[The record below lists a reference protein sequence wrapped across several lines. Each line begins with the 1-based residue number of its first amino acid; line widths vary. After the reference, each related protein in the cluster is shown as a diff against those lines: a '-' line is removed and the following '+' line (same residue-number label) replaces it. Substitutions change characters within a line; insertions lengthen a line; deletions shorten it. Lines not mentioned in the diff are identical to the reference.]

1 MKQKTITVLLLQT
14 FALLSLDFAALADVE
29 ENARSGQYLGA
40 SSAKSLGCVPG
51 SAPDPVR
58 GLTVGCTFHDLQK
71 YGSMGRQIANSPLG
85 GLSLI
90 NFSWT
95 NQDNISA
102 TGGRNVRYE
111 SFDPLVGLLG
121 DKTGGVDIG
130 PGLIPPDRSGFVTL
144 TGVSDGTVIAAYHWN
159 TNFGIA
165 GTRFMTYVA
174 QNQTPGLGD
183 FHNELVDTFL
193 FNPVFCDFGPCPS
206 FVWPQIAFTEPIAGP
221 KVEHIVVT
229 RDNPPSDYA
238 IYARSVADSD
248 WEPADTI
255 LNLGY
260 FRNPVIAASN
270 QSRRVGIAFSAGRG
284 DQTPLGGSINRFNGE
299 LSGKNDNDIYVM
311 TSEDAGATWTD
322 PRNVT
327 LRGIPQAGDWAP
339 HAKLSVLFDSSDV
352 FHVVWQAVQW
362 PDSAFTTR
370 SRMFHWDESSGA
382 VRTAVDA
389 NWDSILCDGGENT
402 LNIDNPQL
410 SACDG
415 KLYLTFTQYAPVP
428 LGRGDDC
435 AERAFSGDGAGAA
448 NGDIYLT
455 VSSNSGFNWDAP
467 RNLTNTYTPQCDT
480 SSGPPLPDCD
490 SDAWHSV
497 IRYGIDVTGQDFL
510 AVTDLT
516 ANIDPSFARSE
527 FLVAQYINDG
537 DPGAA
542 IRGEGA
548 WTNNAVKTFRFGCV
562 DIVPVANYFVL
573 VVRPTTLGLNRA
585 TRVRIVHVRNDVV
598 PIPGE

>member
-1 MKQKTITVLLLQT
+1 MRRFYHFIVWAVACLALSTITSTRADNLTSTKTTQSQT
-14 FALLSLDFAALADVE
+14 DK
-29 ENARSGQYLGA
+29 ARQFTISDGHSGRYLGS
-40 SSAKSLGCVPG
+40 SSAKVIGCVPG
-51 SAPDPVR
+51 SAPDSVR

-85 GLSLI
+85 GFNLI

-111 SFDPLVGLLG
+111 SYDPLVGLLG

-130 PGLIPPDRSGFVTL
+130 PSLIPPDRSGFVTL
-144 TGVSDGTVIAAYHWN
+144 AGVFDGTVIAAYHWN
-159 TNFGIA
+159 NNFGVP
-165 GTRFMTYVA
+165 GSRFKPFVA
-174 QNQTPGLGD
+174 QNRTPGLGD
-183 FHNELVDTFL
+183 FVNREVDSLISDTI
-193 FNPVFCDFGPCPS
+193 CHFGPCS
-206 FVWPQIAFTEPIAGP
+206 TANYIWPQLAYTEPIAGP
-221 KVEHIVVT
+221 KVRHLILSLDQTGLGNANYV
-229 RDNPPSDYA
+229 
-238 IYARSVADSD
+238 RSVADSV
-248 WEPADTI
+248 WEYTAPI
-255 LNLGY
+255 KHLGY
-260 FRNPVIAASN
+260 FRSPVIAASN

-284 DQTPLGGSINRFNGE
+284 DQTPLGGSIDRFNGE

-311 TSEDAGATWTD
+311 TSEDAGATWTG
-322 PRNVT
+322 PLNIT
-327 LRGIPQAGDWAP
+327 LRDIPEAGDWAP

-370 SRMFHWDESSGA
+370 SRMFHWDEATSA

-389 NWDSILCDGGENT
+389 NWDPILCDGGENT

-410 SACDG
+410 SACGG

-435 AERAFSGDGAGAA
+435 AARAFSGDGAGAA

-490 SDAWHSV
+490 SDVWHSV
-497 IRYGIDVTGQDFL
+497 IRYGIDVTGQDFF

-516 ANIDPSFARSE
+516 ANIDPSYAGSE

-542 IRGEGA
+542 I
-548 WTNNAVKTFRFGCV
+548 
-562 DIVPVANYFVL
+562 
-573 VVRPTTLGLNRA
+573 
-585 TRVRIVHVRNDVV
+585 
-598 PIPGE
+598 